1 MKNNIYRRVSIL
13 ENEVSRKKSEQ
24 METYMRSYKNACEEK
39 NAEKAALFARLI
51 RNKLLSETD
60 KQMSIDRLGLDIS
73 SVTKLISSLYA
84 VFNGDWA
91 VYRQALRELPAQE
104 GFPFNIVFPVPPEEN
119 DNMLSQISYI

>member
-24 METYMRSYKNACEEK
+24 LETYVRSYKNACEEI

-91 VYRQALRELPAQE
+91 VYSQALRDLPAQE